1 MSEHE
6 EFSAINNSY
15 IDKYATFITVPP
27 VEPIPHLTHVEMSGI
42 ISRFEEVLLAQEVRI
57 AELEKTVAD
66 LTQIINGRQFMNR
79 TLSYE
84 SQASSSEKKN

>member
-6 EFSAINNSY
+6 EFSTINSSY
-15 IDKYATFITVPP
+15 IDKYATFIKVPP
-27 VEPIPHLTHVEMSGI
+27 VEPIAPLTHLDLSGI
-42 ISRFEEVLLAQEVRI
+42 ISSFEEVLLAQELRI
-57 AELEKTVAD
+57 AELEKTVGD

-84 SQASSSEKKN
+84 SQDSFSEKKN

>member
-6 EFSAINNSY
+6 EFSTINSSY
-15 IDKYATFITVPP
+15 IDKYATFIKVPP
-27 VEPIPHLTHVEMSGI
+27 IEPVPPLTHIELSGI
-42 ISRFEEVLLAQEVRI
+42 ISRFEDVLLAQGVRI

-66 LTQIINGRQFMNR
+66 LTQIISGRQFMNR

-84 SQASSSEKKN
+84 SQDSLSEKKN